1 MRISDCSSDLCS
13 SDLQVTEARRCA
25 DVLALQAVE
34 QLLLGPAH
42 VALDQV
48 AAGILV
54 RFEPAAG
61 DFAGTGRRV
70 DRAQVRVES
79 LPGGF
84 DRVRS
89 AEGSVGKES
98 VSKCGYR

>member
-1 MRISDCSSDLCS
+1 MLVFGNGPGNEVLGRRP
-13 SDLQVTEARRCA
+13 VTEARRCA

-48 AAGILV
+48 PAGFLV

-61 DFAGTGRRV
+61 DFAGPGPRCARDKV
-70 DRAQVRVES
+70 RGDR

-84 DRVRS
+84 DPVAS
-89 AEGSVGKES
+89 DTPQPVGWE
-98 VSKCGYR
+98 VGRALN